1 MGITTELM
9 EISADKLSID
19 PRVQRVVDPRR
30 VAKLAKDWD
39 DLMVGVITVS
49 HRENVLGNVAGLDP
63 GAADQFVILD
73 GQTRWQALKIVCGQG
88 TTTCSMMAQVHT
100 GLTLKDEAR
109 IFLQHNDRKGVT
121 PLDTF
126 RIALVAGEEWAES
139 IRDIAAR
146 YRWAVAGTGNGSQR
160 TFQAVA
166 AAKKLYL
173 ADESGRTLDR
183 VFNVIDAAWPRER
196 DGVCGETLHG
206 IGGLYATHAGLDTAG
221 FVVKLAKIGF
231 NKYYSSVRDTYRAHP
246 SMGLAQAAYVRTVEI
261 YNSNRKFDSG
271 RRIEL

>member
-30 VAKLAKDWD
+30 VAKLAANWD

-49 HRENVLGNVAGLDP
+49 HRKPRLIDEEDA
-63 GAADQFVILD
+63 FVILD
-73 GQTRWQALKIVCGQG
+73 GQTRWNALKVVCGQG
-88 TTTCSMMAQVHT
+88 TTTCTMMAQVHS
-100 GLTLKDEAR
+100 GLTLKEEAK

-139 IRDIAAR
+139 IQEIAAR
-146 YRWAVAGTGNGSQR
+146 YRWAVAGTGDGSQR
-160 TFQAVA
+160 TFNAIA

-173 ADESGRTLDR
+173 SDPTGRTLDR
-183 VFNVIDAAWPRER
+183 VFSVIDAAWPRER
-196 DGVCGETLHG
+196 SGVCGESLNG
-206 IGGLYATHAGLDTAG
+206 IGGLYANHGGLDTAG
-221 FVVKLAKIGF
+221 LVGKLAKIGF
-231 NKYYSSVRDTYRAHP
+231 NKFYSSVHDTYRAHP
-246 SMGLAQAAYVRTVEI
+246 SMSLAQAAYVRTVEI
-261 YNSNRKFDSG
+261 YNQGRKFDSG
-271 RRIEL
+271 RRIEV

>member
-30 VAKLAKDWD
+30 VAKLAANWD

-49 HRENVLGNVAGLDP
+49 HRKPRLIDEEDA
-63 GAADQFVILD
+63 FVILD
-73 GQTRWQALKIVCGQG
+73 GQTRWNALKVVCGQG
-88 TTTCSMMAQVHT
+88 TTTCTMMAQVHS
-100 GLTLKDEAR
+100 GLTLKEEAK

-139 IRDIAAR
+139 IQEIAAR
-146 YRWAVAGTGNGSQR
+146 YRWAVAGTGDGSQR
-160 TFQAVA
+160 TFNAIA

-173 ADESGRTLDR
+173 S
-183 VFNVIDAAWPRER
+183 
-196 DGVCGETLHG
+196 GVCGESLNG
-206 IGGLYATHAGLDTAG
+206 IGGLYANHGGLDTAG
-221 FVVKLAKIGF
+221 LVGKLAKIGF
-231 NKYYSSVRDTYRAHP
+231 NKFYSSVHDTYRAHP
-246 SMGLAQAAYVRTVEI
+246 SMSLAQAAYVRTVEI
-261 YNSNRKFDSG
+261 YNQGRKFDSG
-271 RRIEL
+271 RRIEV